1 MNANKNKI
9 NQFSFERKKHTHQL
23 FRRIRGSGYRYFTQ
37 NGDSCRDLV
46 YVGVLWAVSWILNL
60 QTENFS
66 TQNRLG
72 CRIIPSISLSLSPS
86 LKINTCF
93 EFVCAR
99 HVDYGHQDVG
109 LDIKGQWAV

>member
-1 MNANKNKI
+1 MPIKI
-9 NQFSFERKKHTHQL
+9 KSINFLSNEKKHTHQL

-72 CRIIPSISLSLSPS
+72 CRIIPSISLSLHLSK
-86 LKINTCF
+86 LIRVLNL
-93 EFVCAR
+93 FVR
-99 HVDYGHQDVG
+99 VM
-109 LDIKGQWAV
+109 